1 MNRLLIYSFFLLFCL
16 TIKAQTAT
24 EVITKADAKMQGK
37 TNRGMMIM
45 TIIRPKW
52 TREISMKV
60 WAKGVDYSMVLIT
73 EPSRDKGTG
82 TLKRERELWSWQ
94 PSIDRIIKMP
104 PSMMMQSWM
113 GSDFTNDDLVN
124 QSSMVVDY
132 SHEFISD
139 TIIGNYD
146 CWKIAMYPKED
157 AAVVW
162 GKLEAYISKNDYFQ
176 LMIKYFDEDE
186 FLVNTM
192 KLSEIR
198 EMGGRTLPTRLEMI
212 PAENSEQKTVVI
224 YRDFEYDIELE
235 ERFFSLQ
242 NLKTIR

>member
-176 LMIKYFDEDE
+176 LMIKYFDED
-186 FLVNTM
+186 
-192 KLSEIR
+192 
-198 EMGGRTLPTRLEMI
+198 
-212 PAENSEQKTVVI
+212 
-224 YRDFEYDIELE
+224 
-235 ERFFSLQ
+235 
-242 NLKTIR
+242 

>member
-1 MNRLLIYSFFLLFCL
+1 
-16 TIKAQTAT
+16 
-24 EVITKADAKMQGK
+24 
-37 TNRGMMIM
+37 
-45 TIIRPKW
+45 
-52 TREISMKV
+52 
-60 WAKGVDYSMVLIT
+60 
-73 EPSRDKGTG
+73 
-82 TLKRERELWSWQ
+82 
-94 PSIDRIIKMP
+94 
-104 PSMMMQSWM
+104 MMMQSWM